1 MKNITMGVAGMFS
14 VLVLAGCGPELAE
27 TQEGAREQEWRRV
40 ISESYPSWQAPR
52 AAAPAQYDNVSP
64 ELMAAREGAEAPA
77 APAEAAPAEPTV
89 PEPAADGESVGLP
102 ATEPAPAAEAAPAE
116 KAEAAPAEAAPAEK
130 AEAAPEEKFE
140 EYTVVAGDTLSKIA
154 QKVYHD
160 GRLYNRIFK
169 ANEDVLK
176 GDPNKLR
183 IGMKLRIPAL

>member
-1 MKNITMGVAGMFS
+1 MKNITIGVAGMFS
-14 VLVLAGCGPELAE
+14 VLMLAGCGPDLAE

-52 AAAPAQYDNVSP
+52 AAAPAQYDNLSP
-64 ELMAAREGAEAPA
+64 ELMAARDTAEAPA
-77 APAEAAPAEPTV
+77 APAEAVPAEPVVT
-89 PEPAADGESVGLP
+89 EPAADAESVGLP
-102 ATEPAPAAEAAPAE
+102 ATEPAPAEKAEAAPVE
-116 KAEAAPAEAAPAEK
+116 KAEAAPAEQ
-130 AEAAPEEKFE
+130 AEAAPAPEEKYE

-169 ANEDVLK
+169 ANEEVLK

-183 IGMKLRIPAL
+183 IGTKLRIPAL